1 MTSFSHLFTPIDLG
15 HTHLKNRII
24 MGSMH
29 TGLEEDPNNAPQ
41 LAQFYRE
48 RAENGVSLI
57 ITGGIA
63 PNSAGALT
71 AHAAVFNQTEQIPQH
86 KIVTDAVH
94 QAGGKIALQILH
106 AGRYSFHPQLV
117 APSAIQAKINPFKP
131 KQLTQEEILQT
142 INDFSHTAWL
152 AQQAGYDGV
161 EIMGSEGYLINQF
174 IARRTNKRTDHWGGS
189 LQNRMRFACEIIK
202 EIRQKAGSEFIVIY
216 RLSMLDL
223 VDEGSDW
230 QEIIQQ
236 AQAVEAAGATL
247 INSGIGWHE
256 ARIPTIA
263 TCVPRGGFSWV
274 TQKLMGQVSIP
285 LITSNRIND
294 PYVAEK
300 ILADKHAD
308 MVSMARPFLADEQF
322 ITKAQQGR
330 TNEINTCIACNQ
342 ACLDQVFV
350 GEIASCLVNPRA
362 CYESDFPRT
371 TADHSRKIAIVGAGP
386 AGLSCAIHA
395 AERGHQVTIFEQDTD
410 IGGQFNLAKQIPGKE
425 EFYETLR
432 FFHHQLLLHKIN
444 VHLNHRA
451 TVNDLIGFDRV
462 VLATGVKPRTLEL
475 AGIDHPKVVS
485 YIDVLKRGYQVG
497 ASAAIIGSGGIGFDI
512 AQFLSHN
519 SNSSLNAASFAEEW
533 NIDTQ
538 LKAAGGLTKII
549 EPPITAQRKLYLLQ
563 RKSSKNG
570 AQLGKTTGWIHRLT
584 LQKRGIEMLN
594 GVEYLKIDDQGLHI
608 RQDQQT
614 HCLAVDNVI
623 ICAGQESYRPLQEQL
638 EQQGIPVSVIGGA
651 ELATEL
657 DARRAIAQGMH
668 LAYQF

>member
-1 MTSFSHLFTPIDLG
+1 MAL
-15 HTHLKNRII
+15 
-24 MGSMH
+24 
-29 TGLEEDPNNAPQ
+29 
-41 LAQFYRE
+41 
-48 RAENGVSLI
+48 
-57 ITGGIA
+57 GGIA

-86 KIVTDAVH
+86 RIVTDAVH

-131 KQLTQEEILQT
+131 KQLTPEEILQT

-202 EIRQKAGSEFIVIY
+202 EIRQKAGSEFILIY

-330 TNEINTCIACNQ
+330 TEEINTCIGCNQ

-362 CYESDFPRT
+362 CYESDFPRK
-371 TADHSRKIAIVGAGP
+371 AAAHSHKIAIVGAGP

-444 VHLNHRA
+444 IHLNHRA
-451 TVNDLIGFDRV
+451 TISDLIGFDRV

-475 AGIDHPKVVS
+475 AGIDHPKVIS
-485 YIDVLKRGYQVG
+485 YIDVLKRGYKVG

-512 AQFLSHN
+512 AQFLSHD

-538 LKAAGGLTKII
+538 LKAAGGLAKVI

-614 HCLAVDNVI
+614 RCLAVDNVI